1 MEEVSE
7 VVPIEETLPQE
18 SLKDEFT
25 QAESDS
31 HMVSIKDFLAADE
44 NHNQESSKDE
54 TTQAETTP
62 DTISDEIVVDK
73 QTGRRGRQSR
83 KGHESSQSTSLDI
96 VDDELYFIPSIAER
110 RAHRNPAL
118 SMLERRDVQKM
129 LENIRNNDPSTVVF
143 KVKEHVFADINSVV
157 FDAIVDALAVNKVCQ
172 AIYIQNLS
180 SAIFDDQVRHLIQ
193 VLKKKKIWCVNIGE
207 NYEVSTRMW
216 EEFCRRLPETFV
228 THLYVSEH
236 VIPLTLKNLMREHIR
251 ANRKKHQLH
260 CAYKNLDVIERCTN
274 MWWNPIN
281 GVKELKPY
289 VPPPPPEPE
298 PVAESEKKL
307 KMNSAI
313 ADPANV
319 AYWQEGKGKGG
330 DKPWKFKCVCGEQCS
345 SYENS
350 RYHPVGRMFEC
361 SVCHLW
367 SHVDCVFGDN
377 MVTDDD
383 LEEMEEVLCRP
394 CQHRYRRSLKRLSEE
409 GAIAEAPPSALQLLN
424 PEEAA
429 VMKKKSS
436 KKDQQLPLPKK
447 QKLEAPSGL
456 DDSKPWKFKCK
467 CGEVCSSYEK
477 KLYQPKGAIFS
488 CSQCETRSHVLCT
501 LGPTVTQEE
510 ALQMKVSITYILT
523 FMCVIFKTVGYLT
536 LYPVGFAV
544 WHVYVQKSSSS
555 IGTVRGSTNR

>member
-1 MEEVSE
+1 
-7 VVPIEETLPQE
+7 
-18 SLKDEFT
+18 
-25 QAESDS
+25 
-31 HMVSIKDFLAADE
+31 
-44 NHNQESSKDE
+44 
-54 TTQAETTP
+54 
-62 DTISDEIVVDK
+62 
-73 QTGRRGRQSR
+73 
-83 KGHESSQSTSLDI
+83 
-96 VDDELYFIPSIAER
+96 
-110 RAHRNPAL
+110 
-118 SMLERRDVQKM
+118 M

-236 VIPLTLKNLMREHIR
+236 VIPLALKNLMREHIR

-330 DKPWKFKCVCGEQCS
+330 DKPWKF
-345 SYENS
+345 N
-350 RYHPVGRMFEC
+350 
-361 SVCHLW
+361 
-367 SHVDCVFGDN
+367 
-377 MVTDDD
+377 
-383 LEEMEEVLCRP
+383 
-394 CQHRYRRSLKRLSEE
+394 LKRLSEE

-456 DDSKPWKFKCK
+456 DDSDDYNNDVDDDFF
-467 CGEVCSSYEK
+467 GTDLLHSSAAMTGDVTVVID
-477 KLYQPKGAIFS
+477 P
-488 CSQCETRSHVLCT
+488 TRVQT
-501 LGPTVTQEE
+501 FRGVVDEE
-510 ALQMKVSITYILT
+510 AKDIFEQSQLDTRRAVTTTAKNLLSIYKLLQKWERHLTSFLVQLVKREDDLSESEKYWRTHKRRRLLAEDNRPSGVNVEVAQTPDDSQEPPTAEEEEEEEETAEEYNKRRANARYRALFGRDQAVIERLATVAAAVVEEDLPQTMRRIRTILEN
-523 FMCVIFKTVGYLT
+523 
-536 LYPVGFAV
+536 
-544 WHVYVQKSSSS
+544 Q
-555 IGTVRGSTNR
+555 VRALLSK